1 MDGVVQ
7 DILSQHGFQGSSVY
21 HVASAAEKI
30 ADIEPEPRVFE
41 DSDGVL
47 LVQID
52 EDVDVAAGRGFSSCH
67 RAEDG
72 RVTNPQSPQLLLVS
86 AQGFQHFS
94 EFAGHICR

>member
-7 DILSQHGFQGSSVY
+7 DILSQHGLQGSSVY
-21 HVASAAEKI
+21 HVTSAAEKI

-52 EDVDVAAGRGFSSCH
+52 SARALGRG
-67 RAEDG
+67 
-72 RVTNPQSPQLLLVS
+72 
-86 AQGFQHFS
+86 
-94 EFAGHICR
+94 EFFL